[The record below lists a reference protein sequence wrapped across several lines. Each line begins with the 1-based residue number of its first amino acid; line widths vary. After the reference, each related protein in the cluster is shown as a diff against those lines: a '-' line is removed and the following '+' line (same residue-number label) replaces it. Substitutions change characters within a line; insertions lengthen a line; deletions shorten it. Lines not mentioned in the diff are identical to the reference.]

1 MTRKSETL
9 GKGDRALK
17 LFEQGIE
24 TSAIKERLGFNSIQ
38 AVNAQIHQARERR
51 ERMAKLGEVAE

>member
-1 MTRKSETL
+1 MTRKSETA
-9 GKGDRALK
+9 GKGDRALA

-24 TSAIKERLGFNSIQ
+24 TPAIKERLGFNSIQ

-51 ERMAKLGEVAE
+51 KRKAEVVE